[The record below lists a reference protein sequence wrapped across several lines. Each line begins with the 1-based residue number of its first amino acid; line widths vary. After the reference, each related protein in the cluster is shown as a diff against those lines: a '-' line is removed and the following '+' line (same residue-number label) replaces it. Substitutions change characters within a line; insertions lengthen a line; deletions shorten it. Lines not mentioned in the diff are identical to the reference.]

1 MTCAAAATTPW
12 SRVKITRSRPWP
24 SVRGGGGLAAAR
36 RRVPA
41 GEKMVGAFGKWVGA
55 RFRNGCCGSTQQ
67 IDTFGT
73 V

>member
-1 MTCAAAATTPW
+1 VA
-12 SRVKITRSRPWP
+12 KRPR
-24 SVRGGGGLAAAR
+24 RGGAGCR
-36 RRVPA
+36 QTEVPA